1 MAMADIGASPQFPF
15 QVRCTHVLHC
25 CYYSGLLG
33 APSSHGCTLR
43 RRYVFIWLSL
53 VTAAPTAD
61 DDIRVRITTT
71 LPVRSPRYVIE
82 SLHLQSAPNA
92 QDSAHALLVPF
103 EQPDIRRL

>member
-15 QVRCTHVLHC
+15 QVRCTHVLHRC
-25 CYYSGLLG
+25 CDFGLLG